1 MSDARPIGVFDSGVG
16 GVSVLHTARRIL
28 PNEHF
33 LYYGDNGHAP
43 YGPKP
48 LEEIRRLSA
57 ESVGVLLDRGVK
69 AVVIACNTATSAY
82 AEILRAELKLP
93 VIGMEPALKPAQEAR
108 HGGEILVLA
117 TQATLTLPKFQRLM
131 KRYGDHVIPVVGRGL
146 VELVEAGRADSPE
159 TEAALRELLGRYVGR
174 SIDSVVLG
182 CTHYPFLAGA
192 IQRMFPEAEMFD
204 GRTGTCMR
212 LKHLLEAGGL
222 RSKGTEGSV
231 EFLTSGDASTIA
243 LMRRLMAELD

>member
-1 MSDARPIGVFDSGVG
+1 MNDLIGFFDSGVG

-192 IQRMFPEAEMFD
+192 IQRMFPEAELFD

>member
-1 MSDARPIGVFDSGVG
+1 MNDLIGFFDSGVG

-146 VELVEAGRADSPE
+146 VELVEAGKADSPE
-159 TEAALRELLGRYVGR
+159 TEAALRELLGKYVGR

-192 IQRMFPEAEMFD
+192 IQRMFPEAELFD

-243 LMRRLMAELD
+243 LMRRLMAEMD

>member
-1 MSDARPIGVFDSGVG
+1 MNDLIGFFDSGVG

-82 AEILRAELKLP
+82 AEILRAELELP

-131 KRYGDHVIPVVGRGL
+131 NRYGDHVIPVVGRGL
-146 VELVEAGRADSPE
+146 VELVEAGMADSPE
-159 TEAALRELLGRYVGR
+159 AEAALRELLGRYVGR

-192 IQRMFPEAEMFD
+192 IRRMFPEAELFD

-243 LMRRLMAELD
+243 LMRRLMAEMD

>member
-1 MSDARPIGVFDSGVG
+1 MNDLIGFFDSGVG
-16 GVSVLHTARRIL
+16 GVSVLHTARRLL

-146 VELVEAGRADSPE
+146 VELVEAGKADSPE

-192 IQRMFPEAEMFD
+192 IQRMFPEAELFD

>member
-1 MSDARPIGVFDSGVG
+1 MNDLIGFFDSGVG

-146 VELVEAGRADSPE
+146 VELVEAGKADSPE

-192 IQRMFPEAEMFD
+192 IQRMFPEAELFD

-243 LMRRLMAELD
+243 LMRRLMAEMD

>member
-1 MSDARPIGVFDSGVG
+1 MNDLIGFFDSGVG

-69 AVVIACNTATSAY
+69 AVGIACNTATSAY

-146 VELVEAGRADSPE
+146 VELVEAGKADSPE
-159 TEAALRELLGRYVGR
+159 TEAALRELLGKYVGR

-192 IQRMFPEAEMFD
+192 IRRMFPEAELFD

>member
-1 MSDARPIGVFDSGVG
+1 MNDLIGFFDSGVG

-146 VELVEAGRADSPE
+146 VELVEAGKADSPE
-159 TEAALRELLGRYVGR
+159 TEAALRELLGRYVDR

-192 IQRMFPEAEMFD
+192 IRRMFPEAEMFD

-243 LMRRLMAELD
+243 LMRRLMAEMD

>member
-1 MSDARPIGVFDSGVG
+1 MNDLIGFFDSGVG

-146 VELVEAGRADSPE
+146 VELVEAGKADSPE
-159 TEAALRELLGRYVGR
+159 TEAALRELLGKYVGR

-192 IQRMFPEAEMFD
+192 IRRMFPEAELFD

>member
-1 MSDARPIGVFDSGVG
+1 MNDLIGFFDSGVG

-43 YGPKP
+43 YGPKL

-146 VELVEAGRADSPE
+146 VELVEAGKADSPE

-192 IQRMFPEAEMFD
+192 IRRMFPEAELFD

>member
-1 MSDARPIGVFDSGVG
+1 MNDLIGFFDSGVG

-146 VELVEAGRADSPE
+146 VELVEAGKADSPE
-159 TEAALRELLGRYVGR
+159 TETALRELLGRYVGR

-192 IQRMFPEAEMFD
+192 IRRMFPEAELFD

>member
-1 MSDARPIGVFDSGVG
+1 MNDLIGFFDSGVG

>member
-1 MSDARPIGVFDSGVG
+1 MNDLIGFFDSGVG

-146 VELVEAGRADSPE
+146 VELVEAGKADSPE
-159 TEAALRELLGRYVGR
+159 TEAALQELLGKYVGR

-192 IQRMFPEAEMFD
+192 IRRIFPEAELFD

-243 LMRRLMAELD
+243 LMRRLMAEMD

>member
-1 MSDARPIGVFDSGVG
+1 MNDLIGFFDSGVG

-146 VELVEAGRADSPE
+146 VELVEAGKADSPE
-159 TEAALRELLGRYVGR
+159 TEAALRELLGKYVSR

-192 IQRMFPEAEMFD
+192 IRRMFPEAELFD

>member
-1 MSDARPIGVFDSGVG
+1 MNDLIGFFDSGVG

-82 AEILRAELKLP
+82 AEILRAELELP

-192 IQRMFPEAEMFD
+192 IQRMFPEAELFD

-243 LMRRLMAELD
+243 LMRRLMAEMD

>member
-1 MSDARPIGVFDSGVG
+1 MNDLIGFFDSGVG

-131 KRYGDHVIPVVGRGL
+131 KRYGDHVIPVIGRGL
-146 VELVEAGRADSPE
+146 VELVEAGKADSPE

-192 IQRMFPEAEMFD
+192 IRRMFPEAELFD

-222 RSKGTEGSV
+222 RSKGTEGSGG
-231 EFLTSGDASTIA
+231 FLTSGDASTIA

>member
-1 MSDARPIGVFDSGVG
+1 MNDLIGFFDSGVG

-33 LYYGDNGHAP
+33 LYYGDNGHAR

-146 VELVEAGRADSPE
+146 VELVEAGKADSPE
-159 TEAALRELLGRYVGR
+159 TEAALRELLGKYVGR

-192 IQRMFPEAEMFD
+192 IRRMFPEAELFD

>member
-1 MSDARPIGVFDSGVG
+1 MNDLIGFFDSGVG

-146 VELVEAGRADSPE
+146 VELVEAGKADSPE
-159 TEAALRELLGRYVGR
+159 TEAARRELLGKYVGR

-192 IQRMFPEAEMFD
+192 IRRMFPEAELFD

-243 LMRRLMAELD
+243 LMRRLMAEMD

>member
-1 MSDARPIGVFDSGVG
+1 MNDLIGFFDSGVG

-192 IQRMFPEAEMFD
+192 IRRMFPEAELFD

-243 LMRRLMAELD
+243 LMRRLMAEMD

>member
-1 MSDARPIGVFDSGVG
+1 MNDLIGFFDSGVG

-131 KRYGDHVIPVVGRGL
+131 KRYGDHVSPVVGRGL
-146 VELVEAGRADSPE
+146 VELVEAGKADSPE

-192 IQRMFPEAEMFD
+192 IRRMFPEAELFD

>member
-1 MSDARPIGVFDSGVG
+1 MNDLIGFFDSGVG

-108 HGGEILVLA
+108 RISA
-117 TQATLTLPKFQRLM
+117 
-131 KRYGDHVIPVVGRGL
+131 
-146 VELVEAGRADSPE
+146 
-159 TEAALRELLGRYVGR
+159 
-174 SIDSVVLG
+174 
-182 CTHYPFLAGA
+182 
-192 IQRMFPEAEMFD
+192 
-204 GRTGTCMR
+204 
-212 LKHLLEAGGL
+212 
-222 RSKGTEGSV
+222 
-231 EFLTSGDASTIA
+231 
-243 LMRRLMAELD
+243 

>member
-1 MSDARPIGVFDSGVG
+1 MNDLIGFFDSGVG

-146 VELVEAGRADSPE
+146 VELVEAGKADSPE
-159 TEAALRELLGRYVGR
+159 TEAALRELLGKYVGR

-182 CTHYPFLAGA
+182 CTHYPFFAGA
-192 IQRMFPEAEMFD
+192 IRRMFPEAELFD

>member
-1 MSDARPIGVFDSGVG
+1 MNDLIGFFDSGVG
-16 GVSVLHTARRIL
+16 GVSVLHTARRLL

-146 VELVEAGRADSPE
+146 VELVEAGKADSPE
-159 TEAALRELLGRYVGR
+159 TEAALRELLGKYVGR

-192 IQRMFPEAEMFD
+192 IRRMFPEAELFD

>member
-1 MSDARPIGVFDSGVG
+1 MNDLIGFFDSGVG

-93 VIGMEPALKPAQEAR
+93 VIGMEPAIKPAQEAR

-146 VELVEAGRADSPE
+146 VELVEAGKADSPE
-159 TEAALRELLGRYVGR
+159 TEAALRELLGKYVGR

-192 IQRMFPEAEMFD
+192 IRRMFPEAELFD

>member
-1 MSDARPIGVFDSGVG
+1 MNDLIGFFDSGVG

-146 VELVEAGRADSPE
+146 VELVEAGKADSPE
-159 TEAALRELLGRYVGR
+159 AEAALRELLGRYVGR

-192 IQRMFPEAEMFD
+192 IQRMFPEAELFD

-243 LMRRLMAELD
+243 LMRRLMAEMD

>member
-1 MSDARPIGVFDSGVG
+1 MNDLIGFFDSGVG

-146 VELVEAGRADSPE
+146 VELVEAGKADSPE

-192 IQRMFPEAEMFD
+192 IRRMFPEAELFD

-222 RSKGTEGSV
+222 RSKGTKGSV

>member
-1 MSDARPIGVFDSGVG
+1 MNDLIGFFDSGVG

-146 VELVEAGRADSPE
+146 VELVEAGKADSPE

-192 IQRMFPEAEMFD
+192 IRRMFPEAELFD

-243 LMRRLMAELD
+243 LMRRLMAEMD

>member
-1 MSDARPIGVFDSGVG
+1 MNDLIGFFDSGVG
-16 GVSVLHTARRIL
+16 GVSVLNTARRIL

-146 VELVEAGRADSPE
+146 VELVEAGKADSPE
-159 TEAALRELLGRYVGR
+159 TEAALRELLGKYVGR

-192 IQRMFPEAEMFD
+192 IRRMFPEAELFD

>member
-1 MSDARPIGVFDSGVG
+1 MNDLIGFFDSGVG

-82 AEILRAELKLP
+82 AEILRAELELP

-146 VELVEAGRADSPE
+146 VELVEAGKADSPE
-159 TEAALRELLGRYVGR
+159 AEAALRELLGRYVGR

-192 IQRMFPEAEMFD
+192 IQRMFPEAELFD

-212 LKHLLEAGGL
+212 LKHLLEACGL

-243 LMRRLMAELD
+243 LMRRLMAEMD

>member
-1 MSDARPIGVFDSGVG
+1 
-16 GVSVLHTARRIL
+16 
-28 PNEHF
+28 
-33 LYYGDNGHAP
+33 
-43 YGPKP
+43 
-48 LEEIRRLSA
+48 
-57 ESVGVLLDRGVK
+57 
-69 AVVIACNTATSAY
+69 
-82 AEILRAELKLP
+82 
-93 VIGMEPALKPAQEAR
+93 MEPALKPAQEAR

-159 TEAALRELLGRYVGR
+159 TEAALRELLGKYTGR

-192 IQRMFPEAEMFD
+192 IQRMFPEAELFD

-243 LMRRLMAELD
+243 LMRRLMAEMD

>member
-1 MSDARPIGVFDSGVG
+1 MNDLIGFFDSGVG
-16 GVSVLHTARRIL
+16 GVSVLHTARRLL

-159 TEAALRELLGRYVGR
+159 TEAALRELLGKYVGR

-192 IQRMFPEAEMFD
+192 IQRMFPEAELFD

-243 LMRRLMAELD
+243 LMRRLMAEMD

>member
-1 MSDARPIGVFDSGVG
+1 MNDLIGFFDSGVG
-16 GVSVLHTARRIL
+16 GVSVLHTACRIL

-146 VELVEAGRADSPE
+146 VELVEAGKADSPE
-159 TEAALRELLGRYVGR
+159 TEAALRELLGRYVDR

-192 IQRMFPEAEMFD
+192 IQRMFPEAELFD

>member
-1 MSDARPIGVFDSGVG
+1 MNDLIGFFDSGVG

-146 VELVEAGRADSPE
+146 VELVEAGKADSPE
-159 TEAALRELLGRYVGR
+159 TEAALRELLGKYVGR

-192 IQRMFPEAEMFD
+192 IRRMFPEAELFD
-204 GRTGTCMR
+204 GRTGTCMW

>member
-1 MSDARPIGVFDSGVG
+1 MNDLIGFFDSGVG

-146 VELVEAGRADSPE
+146 VELVEAGKADSPE

-192 IQRMFPEAEMFD
+192 IRRMFPEAELFD

>member
-1 MSDARPIGVFDSGVG
+1 MNDLIGFFDSGVG

-146 VELVEAGRADSPE
+146 VELVEAGKADSPE
-159 TEAALRELLGRYVGR
+159 TEAALRELLGKYVGR

-192 IQRMFPEAEMFD
+192 IRRIFPEAELFD

-243 LMRRLMAELD
+243 LMRRLMAEMD

>member
-1 MSDARPIGVFDSGVG
+1 MNDLIGFFDSGVG
-16 GVSVLHTARRIL
+16 GVSVLHTARRLL

-146 VELVEAGRADSPE
+146 VELVEAGKADSPE

-192 IQRMFPEAEMFD
+192 IQRMFPEAELFD

-243 LMRRLMAELD
+243 LMRRLMAEMD

>member
-1 MSDARPIGVFDSGVG
+1 MNDLIGFFDSGVG

-146 VELVEAGRADSPE
+146 VELVEAGKADSPE
-159 TEAALRELLGRYVGR
+159 TEAVLRELLGRYVGR

-192 IQRMFPEAEMFD
+192 IRRMFPEAELFD

-243 LMRRLMAELD
+243 LMRRLMAEMD

>member
-1 MSDARPIGVFDSGVG
+1 MNDLIGFFDSGVG
-16 GVSVLHTARRIL
+16 GVSVLHTACRIL

-146 VELVEAGRADSPE
+146 VELVEAGKADSPE
-159 TEAALRELLGRYVGR
+159 TEAALRELLGKYVGR

-192 IQRMFPEAEMFD
+192 IRRMFPEAELFD

>member
-1 MSDARPIGVFDSGVG
+1 MNDLIGFFDSGVG

-146 VELVEAGRADSPE
+146 VELVEAGKADSPE
-159 TEAALRELLGRYVGR
+159 TEAALRKLLGRYVGR

-192 IQRMFPEAEMFD
+192 IRRMFPEAELFD

>member
-1 MSDARPIGVFDSGVG
+1 MNDLIGFFDSGVG

-43 YGPKP
+43 YGPKS

-146 VELVEAGRADSPE
+146 VELVEAGKADSPE
-159 TEAALRELLGRYVGR
+159 TEAALRELLGKYVGR

-192 IQRMFPEAEMFD
+192 IRRMFPEAELFD